1 VPEVVAPKAA
11 EDLPELQRVHG
22 ADPGEILYVP
32 AAHAVHVPPF
42 VPVYPTLQRQL
53 VWRALPLGELEDV
66 GQLEHELSAEAP
78 GVVEYLP
85 ATQAAHAADPAV
97 ILYVPATHAVHVPP
111 FVPVCPRLQ
120 RQLALRALPLG
131 EFENVGQMTHELSA
145 EAPGVVEYLP
155 APQLKHVLS
164 AEAP

>member
-1 VPEVVAPKAA
+1 MQVPEVVAPKAA

-53 VWRALPLGELEDV
+53 VWRALPLGE
-66 GQLEHELSAEAP
+66 
-78 GVVEYLP
+78 
-85 ATQAAHAADPAV
+85 
-97 ILYVPATHAVHVPP
+97 
-111 FVPVCPRLQ
+111 
-120 RQLALRALPLG
+120 
-131 EFENVGQMTHELSA
+131 FENVGQMTHELSA